1 MGESP
6 LVLGSLFAL
15 VCGAVGGWYGLRMA
29 RRTAALHKVTQD
41 NAEGVLRSA
50 ERRRRII
57 LEEAARAAAEPFEQ
71 ERRRLEEKAA
81 LALAASEDAEAEF
94 SERQSDL
101 DLRQNALVATEQE
114 LEARREAAV
123 ERHSGVRT
131 VHAQVQTVEKEF
143 VSQLVAKLGVDR
155 DEWEA
160 GVREQVL
167 SAEKLGISRWLMDQQ
182 ENLKAES
189 RRFAKDALSNVY
201 VRYNPTFVWPK
212 VPFSVDV
219 PSKAIAEKMLG
230 EGAPLLSMV
239 TEGTETTVEAL
250 ASATTSPDDKSGPTL
265 KISGGAGVDKE
276 IIRLSL
282 EEIFAR
288 NVQNPDKIRAVLS
301 KHRKNTEKFILKL
314 GEEALRILGLPNDM
328 DPEILK
334 LIGSLNYR
342 TSHRQNQY
350 FHSLEVARLAG
361 MLADEVGVDSALAKR
376 SGLLHDI
383 GKVLDWKIEGS
394 HAVISGDYATRY
406 GEKEDVVDTVLAH
419 HDDKM
424 VETPHAYIL
433 KAADAM
439 SGARPGARVDMEEG
453 YQNRLASINEVV
465 TSFSGRGVL
474 GNVIMH
480 AGREIHVFVD
490 NRRVKQDSM
499 EKLAQEICSKLQTD
513 VQFPGQIR
521 VTVVRRLEV
530 SEVA

>member
-1 MGESP
+1 
-6 LVLGSLFAL
+6 
-15 VCGAVGGWYGLRMA
+15 MA
-29 RRTAALHKVTQD
+29 RRTAALHQVTHD
-41 NAEGVLRSA
+41 NAEGILRSA
-50 ERRRRII
+50 ERRRRIV
-57 LEEAARAAAEPFEQ
+57 LEEAARAAAEPFED

-81 LALAASEDAEAEF
+81 LANAASEDAESDL
-94 SERQSDL
+94 SERQSEL

-114 LEARREAAV
+114 LETRRAEAEV
-123 ERHSGVRT
+123 RHSGVHTFR
-131 VHAQVQTVEKEF
+131 AQVEEVEKEF
-143 VSQLVAKLGVDR
+143 VAQLVGKLGVDR
-155 DEWEA
+155 EEWEA

-182 ENLKAES
+182 ETLKAEA
-189 RRFAKDALSNVY
+189 RRYAKDALANVY

-212 VPFSVDV
+212 VPFSVEV
-219 PSKAIAEKMLG
+219 PSKALAEKMLA
-230 EGAPLLSMV
+230 EGAPLLALV
-239 TEGTETTVEAL
+239 TEGTETAVEAMSSSH
-250 ASATTSPDDKSGPTL
+250 AAADDKTGPTL

-276 IIRLSL
+276 VIRLSL
-282 EEIFAR
+282 EEIFTR
-288 NVQNPDKIRAVLS
+288 NVQNPDKIRAVVA
-301 KHRKNTEKFILKL
+301 KHRKNTDKFILKL

-328 DPEILK
+328 NPEILK

-406 GEKEDVVDTVLAH
+406 GEREDVVDTVLAH
-419 HDDKM
+419 HDDKL
-424 VETPHAYIL
+424 VETPHAFIL

-453 YQNRLASINEVV
+453 YQNRLASINDVV

-490 NRRVKQDSM
+490 NRRVKQDGM
-499 EKLAQEICSKLQTD
+499 EKLAQEICHKLQSD